1 MQIVA
6 LEFTD
11 LKDDLILMPPMGYL
25 DFLGMM
31 ESATLVITDSGGVQ
45 EETTYLGV
53 PCLTARSNTE
63 RPITLKMGTNQLV
76 PSNRIALLHAAREI
90 LQERQRYQNLVPPP
104 LWDGAAAGRIVDGL
118 RNKVSMSPNEMSI
131 EKQ

>member
-1 MQIVA
+1 MQIDA

-31 ESATLVITDSGGVQ
+31 ESAMLVITDSGGVQ